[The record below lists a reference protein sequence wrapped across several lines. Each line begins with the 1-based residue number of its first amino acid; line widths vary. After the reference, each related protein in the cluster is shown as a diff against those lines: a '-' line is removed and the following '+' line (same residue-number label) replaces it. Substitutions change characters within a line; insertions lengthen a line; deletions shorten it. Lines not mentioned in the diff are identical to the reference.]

1 MKDTK
6 TIYEQLG
13 GTYREEN
20 GNLVPDV
27 ELPEQKPIGKYGR
40 MHLDYL
46 KKQRRGRYSALLGE
60 GRLNAY
66 LSEIDEQAHE
76 MLTSLTIELAKS
88 QGIDEHLKATDQ
100 MRWVQMMNN
109 VRAQAEEIV
118 LKEIVFSWQAEG
130 KAIDELLSKLQ
141 KGEDSVTDKGYI
153 EFSDVETELTKSE

>member
-1 MKDTK
+1 MKDIK

-20 GNLVPDV
+20 GSLVPDM
-27 ELPEQKPIGKYGR
+27 ELPEQKQIGKYGR

-46 KKQRRGRYSALLGE
+46 KQHRRGRYSVLLGE

-66 LSEIDEQAHE
+66 LADIDEQAHE
-76 MLTSLTIELAKS
+76 MLSSLTVELAKT
-88 QGIDEHLKATDQ
+88 QGIDEQLKETDQ

-118 LKEIVFSWQAEG
+118 LKELVFACQEER
-130 KAIDELLSKLQ
+130 KAIDELLSELQ
-141 KGEDSVTDKGYI
+141 KGEDSAKAEGYI
-153 EFSDVETELTKSE
+153 DLPTVEKSL

>member
-13 GTYREEN
+13 GTYREKN

-46 KKQRRGRYSALLGE
+46 KKHRRGKYSALLGE

-66 LSEIDEQAHE
+66 LADVDEQAHE
-76 MLTSLTIELAKS
+76 LLSSLTVELAKT

-109 VRAQAEEIV
+109 VRSFAEETV
-118 LKEIVFSWQAEG
+118 MR
-130 KAIDELLSKLQ
+130 ELILA
-141 KGEDSVTDKGYI
+141 
-153 EFSDVETELTKSE
+153 

>member
-20 GNLVPDV
+20 GTLVPDV

-46 KKQRRGRYSALLGE
+46 KHYRRGRYSALLGE
-60 GRLNAY
+60 GRLNSY
-66 LSEIDEQAHE
+66 LAEIDEQAHDK
-76 MLTSLTIELAKS
+76 LISLTVELAKT
-88 QGIDEHLKATDQ
+88 QGIDEHLTATDQ

-109 VRAQAEEIV
+109 VRSSAEETIMR
-118 LKEIVFSWQAEG
+118 
-130 KAIDELLSKLQ
+130 ELIF
-141 KGEDSVTDKGYI
+141 E
-153 EFSDVETELTKSE
+153 

>member
-46 KKQRRGRYSALLGE
+46 KQHRRGMYSALLGE

-66 LSEIDEQAHE
+66 LADVDKQAQE
-76 MLTSLTIELAKS
+76 MLTSLTVELAKT
-88 QGIDEHLKATDQ
+88 QGIDEYLKATDQ
-100 MRWVQMMNN
+100 MRWIQAMNN
-109 VRAQAEEIV
+109 VRNSAEETV
-118 LKEIVFSWQAEG
+118 MR
-130 KAIDELLSKLQ
+130 ELILA
-141 KGEDSVTDKGYI
+141 
-153 EFSDVETELTKSE
+153 

>member
-27 ELPEQKPIGKYGR
+27 ELPEQKHIGKYGR

-46 KKQRRGRYSALLGE
+46 KQHRRGRYSALLGE
-60 GRLNAY
+60 GRLNTY
-66 LSEIDEQAHE
+66 LADVDEQARE
-76 MLTSLTIELAKS
+76 MLSSLTVELAKT

-109 VRAQAEEIV
+109 VRSSAEETIMR
-118 LKEIVFSWQAEG
+118 
-130 KAIDELLSKLQ
+130 ELILA
-141 KGEDSVTDKGYI
+141 
-153 EFSDVETELTKSE
+153 

>member
-1 MKDTK
+1 MEMEIVMKQ

-27 ELPEQKPIGKYGR
+27 ELPEQKSIGKYGR

-46 KKQRRGRYSALLGE
+46 KKHRRGRYSALLGE

-66 LSEIDEQAHE
+66 LADVDEQAQE
-76 MLTSLTIELAKS
+76 MLSSLTVELAKT
-88 QGIDEHLKATDQ
+88 QGIDEQLKTTDQ

-109 VRAQAEEIV
+109 VRNSAEETV
-118 LKEIVFSWQAEG
+118 LR
-130 KAIDELLSKLQ
+130 ELILA
-141 KGEDSVTDKGYI
+141 
-153 EFSDVETELTKSE
+153 

>member
-1 MKDTK
+1 MKEAK

-46 KKQRRGRYSALLGE
+46 KKHRRGRYSALLGE
-60 GRLNAY
+60 GQLNAY
-66 LSEIDEQAHE
+66 LADVDEQAHE
-76 MLTSLTIELAKS
+76 LLTSLTVELAKS

-109 VRAQAEEIV
+109 VRSSAEETV
-118 LKEIVFSWQAEG
+118 MR
-130 KAIDELLSKLQ
+130 ELILA
-141 KGEDSVTDKGYI
+141 
-153 EFSDVETELTKSE
+153 

>member
-13 GTYREEN
+13 GTYRKEN

-46 KKQRRGRYSALLGE
+46 KQHRRGRYSALLGE
-60 GRLNAY
+60 GRLNTY

-76 MLTSLTIELAKS
+76 MLTSLTVELAKT
-88 QGIDEHLKATDQ
+88 QGIDEHLKASDQ
-100 MRWVQMMNN
+100 LRWVQMMNN
-109 VRAQAEEIV
+109 VQSSAEETIMR
-118 LKEIVFSWQAEG
+118 
-130 KAIDELLSKLQ
+130 ELILA
-141 KGEDSVTDKGYI
+141 
-153 EFSDVETELTKSE
+153 

>member
-13 GTYREEN
+13 GTYREEK

-27 ELPEQKPIGKYGR
+27 ELPEQKPIGKFGR

-46 KKQRRGRYSALLGE
+46 KQHRRGRYSALLGE

-66 LSEIDEQAHE
+66 LADVDEQARK
-76 MLTSLTIELAKS
+76 MLSSLTVELAKT

-100 MRWVQMMNN
+100 IGWVKQMNSI
-109 VRAQAEEIV
+109 RSQAEEIV
-118 LKEIVFSWQAEG
+118 IKELVFNP
-130 KAIDELLSKLQ
+130 
-141 KGEDSVTDKGYI
+141 
-153 EFSDVETELTKSE
+153 

>member
-1 MKDTK
+1 MKNDGKYALNDEYTERHK
-6 TIYEQLG
+6 IKERMENVMKQTIYEQLG
-13 GTYREEN
+13 GTYRKEN

-46 KKQRRGRYSALLGE
+46 KQHRRGRYSALLGE

-66 LSEIDEQAHE
+66 LADMDEQAHE
-76 MLTSLTIELAKS
+76 MLTSLTVELAKS

-109 VRAQAEEIV
+109 VCSSAEETV
-118 LKEIVFSWQAEG
+118 MR
-130 KAIDELLSKLQ
+130 ELILA
-141 KGEDSVTDKGYI
+141 
-153 EFSDVETELTKSE
+153 

>member
-20 GNLVPDV
+20 GNLIPNV
-27 ELPEQKPIGKYGR
+27 ELPKQKPIGKYGK

-46 KKQRRGRYSALLGE
+46 KQHRRGRYSALLGE

-76 MLTSLTIELAKS
+76 MLTSLTVELAKA

-100 MRWVQMMNN
+100 MQWVQAMNN
-109 VRAQAEEIV
+109 VRSSAEETV
-118 LKEIVFSWQAEG
+118 MR
-130 KAIDELLSKLQ
+130 ELILA
-141 KGEDSVTDKGYI
+141 
-153 EFSDVETELTKSE
+153 

>member
-1 MKDTK
+1 MTQNY
-6 TIYEQLG
+6 YEQLG

-27 ELPEQKPIGKYGR
+27 ELPEQKHIGKYGR

-46 KKQRRGRYSALLGE
+46 KQHRRGRYSALLGE

-66 LSEIDEQAHE
+66 LADVDEQAHK
-76 MLTSLTIELAKS
+76 MLTSLTVAFAKT

-109 VRAQAEEIV
+109 VRNSAEETIMR
-118 LKEIVFSWQAEG
+118 
-130 KAIDELLSKLQ
+130 ELILA
-141 KGEDSVTDKGYI
+141 
-153 EFSDVETELTKSE
+153 

>member
-46 KKQRRGRYSALLGE
+46 KQHRRGRYSALLGE

-66 LSEIDEQAHE
+66 LADVDEQAQE
-76 MLTSLTIELAKS
+76 MMTSLTVELAKT
-88 QGIDEHLKATDQ
+88 QGIDEQLKTTDQ

-109 VRAQAEEIV
+109 VRCSAEETV
-118 LKEIVFSWQAEG
+118 MR
-130 KAIDELLSKLQ
+130 ELILA
-141 KGEDSVTDKGYI
+141 
-153 EFSDVETELTKSE
+153 

>member
-1 MKDTK
+1 MKEAK

-27 ELPEQKPIGKYGR
+27 ELPEQKPIGKYGK

-46 KKQRRGRYSALLGE
+46 KQHRRGRYSALLGE
-60 GRLNAY
+60 GCINAY

-76 MLTSLTIELAKS
+76 MLSSLTVELAKT

-100 MRWVQMMNN
+100 LRRVQMMNN
-109 VRAQAEEIV
+109 IRNSAEETIMR
-118 LKEIVFSWQAEG
+118 
-130 KAIDELLSKLQ
+130 ELILA
-141 KGEDSVTDKGYI
+141 
-153 EFSDVETELTKSE
+153 

>member
-6 TIYEQLG
+6 TLYEQLG

-20 GNLVPDV
+20 CNLVPDM

-46 KKQRRGRYSALLGE
+46 KQHRRGRYSALLGE
-60 GRLNAY
+60 GQLNAY
-66 LSEIDEQAHE
+66 LANVDEQAHE
-76 MLTSLTIELAKS
+76 LLTSLTVELAKT

-109 VRAQAEEIV
+109 VRNSAEETIMR
-118 LKEIVFSWQAEG
+118 
-130 KAIDELLSKLQ
+130 ELILA
-141 KGEDSVTDKGYI
+141 
-153 EFSDVETELTKSE
+153 

>member
-20 GNLVPDV
+20 GSLVPDV
-27 ELPEQKPIGKYGR
+27 ELPEQKPIGKYGK

-46 KKQRRGRYSALLGE
+46 KQHRRGRYSALLGE

-66 LSEIDEQAHE
+66 LADVNEQAQE
-76 MLTSLTIELAKS
+76 MLSSLTVELAKT
-88 QGIDEHLKATDQ
+88 QGIDEHLKATNQ

-109 VRAQAEEIV
+109 VRNSAEETIMR
-118 LKEIVFSWQAEG
+118 
-130 KAIDELLSKLQ
+130 ELILA
-141 KGEDSVTDKGYI
+141 
-153 EFSDVETELTKSE
+153 

>member
-1 MKDTK
+1 MKEAK

-20 GNLVPDV
+20 GNLVPDM
-27 ELPEQKPIGKYGR
+27 ELPEQKHIGKYGK
-40 MHLDYL
+40 MHLNYL
-46 KKQRRGRYSALLGE
+46 KQHRRGRYSTLLGD

-76 MLTSLTIELAKS
+76 MLSSLTVELAKA

-109 VRAQAEEIV
+109 IRSSAEETV
-118 LKEIVFSWQAEG
+118 MC
-130 KAIDELLSKLQ
+130 ELILA
-141 KGEDSVTDKGYI
+141 
-153 EFSDVETELTKSE
+153 